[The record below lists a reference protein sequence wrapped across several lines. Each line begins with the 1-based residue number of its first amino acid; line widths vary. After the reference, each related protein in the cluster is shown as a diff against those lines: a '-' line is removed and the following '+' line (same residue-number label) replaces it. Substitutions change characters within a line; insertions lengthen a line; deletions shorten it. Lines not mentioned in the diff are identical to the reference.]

1 MRWAAITRPESAVWG
16 GALAAKEYGEEVLLV
31 GKPEVVANVLK
42 EKGLSDVKGI
52 TIMPANDLVD
62 MHDDPATVLRH
73 KPDSSMA
80 VAFKLLKAGGGRR
93 AGFRGQHRRTAHRR
107 NAVRRPHQGHPT
119 RCTGTGYA
127 VRERSGHAVRCGC
140 KHRMHRRNAAPVR
153 VPRFAVCGEDK
164 RCRQAACRPCQQ
176 RHGGY
181 QG

>member
-1 MRWAAITRPESAVWG
+1 MGRCAGCEGIWRGSAAGRQAG
-16 GALAAKEYGEEVLLV
+16 GRSECPQGEGTIRCQGHYHHARKRSGRYARRSRNGTPPQAGFVHGGSVQAAQG
-31 GKPEVVANVLK
+31 
-42 EKGLSDVKGI
+42 
-52 TIMPANDLVD
+52 
-62 MHDDPATVLRH
+62 R
-73 KPDSSMA
+73 
-80 VAFKLLKAGGGRR
+80 GGRR
-93 AGFRGQHRRTAHRR
+93 ARFRGQHRRTAHRR

-127 VRERSGHAVRCGC
+127 MRERSGHAVRCGC